1 MLLPEWRL
9 VGHRPKRR
17 TPGPA
22 RGPKRRRIL
31 AVDSLHSAMSLPL
44 RLFLFLA
51 VLPALPLA
59 AEEVTLVDRVQL
71 GDNDLDCAGI
81 ATQVQAMDAILA
93 PHAGEKGA
101 VRGATES
108 VTRSRTGEVVAGVA
122 RVLPFG
128 AVFGDLAKDVI
139 DRRGKQADARLA
151 SARARKEYLV
161 DMFLKRGCRVA
172 DLQPPAAEPAGDA
185 EAPVAV
191 SSAATTDVAAAAPA
205 DAPQEPVTAAAAA
218 TGDMPLEEPKAP
230 AAATTAAAQPVPPGA
245 EADVQAA
252 AAPHSPRGPL
262 FVLDFRVAFRT
273 RADPDGAAGTA
284 GVELGGVP
292 LTAMQR
298 ITDDAYLALLQNLEA
313 AGFEVL
319 NPELKDGLPVS
330 GSLPAPARG
339 GDYLYFA
346 PSGAPLAQAPAAPA
360 GSRAAIDETRGAL
373 AQAATGRRPGIS
385 FAVGVWYVDFARLRG
400 SAAASRRLE
409 SRLAVAAG
417 SHLAL
422 VEPAGEGATTA
433 GSVRVLKLER
443 DLASSE
449 PYGQLRLPAGEGVL
463 ELTADPQRFAAV
475 VQRQL
480 KRGRSALLAGLPAAP
495 VAGTAP

>member
-1 MLLPEWRL
+1 MFP
-9 VGHRPKRR
+9 
-17 TPGPA
+17 
-22 RGPKRRRIL
+22 
-31 AVDSLHSAMSLPL
+31 PL
-44 RLFLFLA
+44 RLVPLMA
-51 VLPALPLA
+51 VLLASPLV
-59 AEEVTLVDRVQL
+59 AEEVILVDRVQL

-81 ATQVQAMDAILA
+81 AAQVQAMDAILA

-151 SARARKEYLV
+151 SARSRKEHLV

-172 DLQPPAAEPAGDA
+172 DLQPPAGEAETLATPVAATSSVPA
-185 EAPVAV
+185 EAP
-191 SSAATTDVAAAAPA
+191 SAASQAPTPAAQAEDPPTPASTPAPA
-205 DAPQEPVTAAAAA
+205 
-218 TGDMPLEEPKAP
+218 AP
-230 AAATTAAAQPVPPGA
+230 AAATTAAEPAPPIVAAVGEQA
-245 EADVQAA
+245 PEGVQ
-252 AAPHSPRGPL
+252 SPRGPL

-273 RADPDGAAGTA
+273 HADPDGAAGGSA
-284 GVELGGVP
+284 VELGGVP

-298 ITDDAYLALLQNLEA
+298 ITDEAYLALLQDLRS

-319 NPELKDGLPVS
+319 NPELEDGLPAR

-373 AQAATGRRPGIS
+373 AEAVSGRRPGIS
-385 FAVGVWYVDFARLRG
+385 FTVGVWYVDFARLRG

-409 SRLAVAAG
+409 SRLAVSAG

-422 VEPAGEGATTA
+422 VEAAQEGATA
-433 GSVRVLKLER
+433 PGAVRVLKLGR

-449 PYGQLRLPAGEGVL
+449 PYGQLRLPAGDGPL

-495 VAGTAP
+495 AAGTAP

>member
-1 MLLPEWRL
+1 M
-9 VGHRPKRR
+9 
-17 TPGPA
+17 A
-22 RGPKRRRIL
+22 
-31 AVDSLHSAMSLPL
+31 LPL
-44 RLFLFLA
+44 RLFPLMAMLLA
-51 VLPALPLA
+51 SPLA
-59 AEEVTLVDRVQL
+59 AEEVILVDRVQL

-81 ATQVQAMDAILA
+81 AAQVQAMDAILA
-93 PHAGEKGA
+93 PHAGETGA

-151 SARARKEYLV
+151 SARSRKEYLV

-172 DLQPPAAEPAGDA
+172 DLQPPAGTADVL
-185 EAPVAV
+185 VAA
-191 SSAATTDVAAAAPA
+191 SSAATSDVAVP
-205 DAPQEPVTAAAAA
+205 
-218 TGDMPLEEPKAP
+218 AP
-230 AAATTAAAQPVPPGA
+230 AAASQDPTPAAAVATGDTPALEPAAPAVAQATAAEPAPPV
-245 EADVQAA
+245 AA
-252 AAPHSPRGPL
+252 AVGEQAPVVVHGPRGPL

-273 RADPDGAAGTA
+273 HADPDGTAGAA

-298 ITDDAYLALLQNLEA
+298 ITDEAYLALLQDLRA
-313 AGFEVL
+313 AGFDVL
-319 NPELKDGLPVS
+319 NPELEDGLPAR

-346 PSGAPLAQAPAAPA
+346 PSGAPLAQAPAALA

-373 AQAATGRRPGIS
+373 AEAVSGRRPGIS

-422 VEPAGEGATTA
+422 VEPAGEGATTTPGA
-433 GSVRVLKLER
+433 VRMLKLGR

-449 PYGQLRLPAGEGVL
+449 PYGQLSFPAGEGVL
-463 ELTADPQRFAAV
+463 ELTADPQRFVAV

-480 KRGRSALLAGLPAAP
+480 KRGRGALLAGLPPAP
-495 VAGTAP
+495 AAGTAR